1 MKFRVLLP
9 EVNGENVSYLNEC
22 PYCCMTAMGRAE
34 MNTLSGRKGAGCA
47 EIPSPDELDALKAA
61 AASAPEAKLR

>member
-1 MKFRVLLP
+1 MA
-9 EVNGENVSYLNEC
+9 
-22 PYCCMTAMGRAE
+22 AMGRAE

-47 EIPSPDELDALKAA
+47 EIPSPDELNALKAA